1 VCGSGGPQ
9 VNENVD
15 EEAGMPTAPALS
27 KGGVTSETEPFLTTT
42 VGKKLVMAV
51 TGVILFGFVIV
62 HMLGNL
68 QVYLGAEAI
77 NAYGLSLHTL
87 LHGAGIWVFRSVLLV
102 SVLLHIWAM
111 TALTLANRRARDV
124 GYRRWKAR
132 ESTYASR
139 TMRWSGVFLL
149 AFIIFHLLHFTTG
162 DLHPDFI
169 PGDVY
174 HNVVTGFQAVPV
186 AILYILATLALALHL
201 FHGAW
206 SMLQTLGL
214 NHPRYNRLRNTVSV
228 GLAALV
234 VIGNLSFPVAV
245 LAGLLH

>member
-1 VCGSGGPQ
+1 
-9 VNENVD
+9 
-15 EEAGMPTAPALS
+15 MPTAPAMS
-27 KGGVTSETEPFLTTT
+27 KGRAAREAEHFLTTT
-42 VGKKLVMAV
+42 VGKKVVMAF
-51 TGVILFGFVIV
+51 TGLILFGFVIV

-68 QVYLGAEAI
+68 QLYVSAEAI
-77 NAYGLSLHTL
+77 NDYGLSLRTL
-87 LHGAGIWVFRSVLLV
+87 LHGAGIWLFRAVLLAA
-102 SVLLHIWAM
+102 VLLHIWAM
-111 TALTLANRRARDV
+111 TALTLANRRARGV
-124 GYRRWKAR
+124 AYREWKAR

-162 DLHPDFI
+162 DVHPDFI

-174 HNVVTGFQAVPV
+174 HNVISGFQVVPV

-201 FHGAW
+201 FHGSW

-214 NHPRYNRLRNTVSV
+214 NHPRYNRLRNTICV

-245 LAGLLH
+245 LTGLIR

>member
-1 VCGSGGPQ
+1 
-9 VNENVD
+9 
-15 EEAGMPTAPALS
+15 MPTAQAMS
-27 KGGVTSETEPFLTTT
+27 KGRPVGAAESALAST
-42 VGKKLVMAV
+42 VGKKMVMAV
-51 TGVILFGFVIV
+51 TGIILFGFVIV

-68 QVYLGAEAI
+68 QVYAGAEAI
-77 NAYGLSLHTL
+77 NAYGLFLHSF
-87 LHGAGIWVFRSVLLV
+87 LHGAGIWLFRLVLLV
-102 SVLLHIWAM
+102 AVLLHIWAM
-111 TALTLANRRARDV
+111 TALTVANRRARGV
-124 GYRRWKAR
+124 GYREWKAR

-162 DLHPDFI
+162 DFHPDFI

-174 HNVVTGFQAVPV
+174 HNVITGFQVLPV
-186 AILYILATLALALHL
+186 SLLYILATLALALHL

-214 NHPRYNRLRNTVSV
+214 NHPRYNRLRNAVCV

-245 LAGLLH
+245 LTGLIH

>member
-1 VCGSGGPQ
+1 
-9 VNENVD
+9 
-15 EEAGMPTAPALS
+15 MPTAPALS
-27 KGGVTSETEPFLTTT
+27 KGRLASEAEPFLTST

-51 TGVILFGFVIV
+51 TGLILFGFVIV

-68 QVYLGAEAI
+68 QVYLGPEAI
-77 NAYGLSLHTL
+77 NAYGLSLHTM
-87 LHGAGIWVFRSVLLV
+87 LHGGGIWLFRAVLLV

-111 TALTLANRRARDV
+111 TALTVANHRARNV
-124 GYRRWKAR
+124 GYRQWKAR

-174 HNVVTGFQAVPV
+174 HNVVSGFQVVPV

-214 NHPRYNRLRNTVSV
+214 NHPRYNRLRNSV
-228 GLAALV
+228 CIGLSALV

-245 LAGLLH
+245 LTGLLR